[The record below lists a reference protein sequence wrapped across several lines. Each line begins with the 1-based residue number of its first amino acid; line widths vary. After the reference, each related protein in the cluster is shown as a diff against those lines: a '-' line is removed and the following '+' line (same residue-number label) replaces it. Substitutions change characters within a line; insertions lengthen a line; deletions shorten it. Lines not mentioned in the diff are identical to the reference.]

1 MHNIVSNAFGREEVG
16 LFLANLSV
24 VDGEDSM
31 GSAAGIVNMCSC
43 CDSRKKKKPFNY
55 KGLPPCIWGNQNQ
68 QIQQINEKM

>member
-1 MHNIVSNAFGREEVG
+1 MLFESEEEVV

-43 CDSRKKKKPFNY
+43 CDSRKKNKPFSY
-55 KGLPPCIWGNQNQ
+55 KDLFLLYSGKAKLTNTAD
-68 QIQQINEKM
+68 KLR

>member
-1 MHNIVSNAFGREEVG
+1 MHNTLNKAFWEWREKEVG

-43 CDSRKKKKPFNY
+43 CDSRKKNKPFNY
-55 KGLPPCIWGNQNQ
+55 KGLFPCIQGKQ
-68 QIQQINEKM
+68 K